1 MYSLGTTRF
10 NSKTWLEHERW
21 KINNNYT
28 GAIYTTPIKIKD
40 KVPLG
45 IYIFVLEMD
54 NDKNKIKGIGLI
66 KNKIDTEN
74 EYNIY
79 NDRNYNRYGYISKYH
94 IYRHELS
101 LEEKK
106 IIRILD
112 TLVFKGEMHLKRGQ
126 GITLVP
132 KWIENN
138 KHINFIEIL
147 KNMFKLRYE
156 NK

>member
-1 MYSLGTTRF
+1 
-10 NSKTWLEHERW
+10 
-21 KINNNYT
+21 
-28 GAIYTTPIKIKD
+28 
-40 KVPLG
+40 
-45 IYIFVLEMD
+45 MD

-94 IYRHELS
+94 IYRDELS